1 MRRITTMMDDLMM
14 TTKEKERAYDKTKN
28 DDDGRFNDDYEG
40 KGKNNYDETKND
52 DDGRF
57 NNDYER

>member
-1 MRRITTMMDDLMM
+1 MMDDLIM
-14 TTKEKERAYDKTKN
+14 TTKKKKRAYDKTKN
-28 DDDGRFNDDYEG
+28 DDYRRFNDDYEG

>member
-1 MRRITTMMDDLMM
+1 MIDDLMM
-14 TTKEKERAYDKTKN
+14 TMKEKERAYDKTKN

-40 KGKNNYDETKND
+40 KGKNNYDEMKND